1 MKYLTLTIIICMCS
15 CVRLPSDFEYNLR
28 IIADTN
34 EQMLMHIKEMDD
46 KEIMKYHNMPLF
58 WGTWF
63 MMIRYL
69 LGLMKTP

>member
-46 KEIMKYHNMPLF
+46 KEIQIKELIIMVETDIKDFRNAAATVEA
-58 WGTWF
+58 G
-63 MMIRYL
+63 R
-69 LGLMKTP
+69 